1 MSYIINTGVPK
12 NIDKK
17 RKERKRQ
24 LQLEREKMLSKHKT
38 RYDNDKKLMPI
49 KREVTHIPRDLPI
62 IPSLNS
68 HIGTTEAKEKKQY
81 TGTKLV
87 GIATMHKSNMVPV
100 FSKDEATEVSRMR
113 RG

>member
-1 MSYIINTGVPK
+1 MK
-12 NIDKK
+12 AKK
-17 RKERKRQ
+17 LSKA
-24 LQLEREKMLSKHKT
+24 QLEFIAAREKMLAKYKT
-38 RYDNDKKLMPI
+38 KYDDVK
-49 KREVTHIPRDLPI
+49 DLPPMKKRQQVFRRETPK
-62 IPSLNS
+62 IPSLSADGCAGVAAPLAN
-68 HIGTTEAKEKKQY
+68 KVY

>member
-1 MSYIINTGVPK
+1 MSPQFK
-12 NIDKK
+12 RQRDKI
-17 RKERKRQ
+17 REERK
-24 LQLEREKMLSKHKT
+24 KMLAKHKT
-38 RYDNDKKLMPI
+38 RFDDVKG
-49 KREVTHIPRDLPI
+49 I
-62 IPSLNS
+62 IPVKRTSQVCHRETQFIPS
-68 HIGTTEAKEKKQY
+68 HSADGCTGVAAAREQKVY